1 MQEAHAMREETETT
15 VLLLREQLKTL
26 ESSFM
31 QSKLQE
37 KVDEES
43 EHINKHKEEATL
55 LRST

>member
-1 MQEAHAMREETETT
+1 MREETEST